1 MKNAILFLVFNRPEQ
16 TQRVFEE
23 IRKARPP
30 RLYIACDGPR
40 AGKVGELEKVEKVR
54 ETVSKIDWPCVVK
67 SLYREK
73 NLGCGIAV
81 STAITWFFQHEEQG
95 IILEDDC
102 LPSQSFFWYCD
113 ELLEVYAEEEKIFI
127 ISGYN
132 KQQQWKPLENDY
144 FFSNLGGI
152 WGWATWR
159 RAWKHFN
166 LDMVEL
172 DKISK
177 SKYFIDIM
185 GRKLGKR
192 RFKELVQAKNLI
204 EEGKIDSWAY
214 PWGLSRHLKNGLAC
228 VPSVSLIENIGFG
241 TDSTHSKTKYLKPI
255 VALELTKPLKM
266 NLEIVPDRA
275 YDLKFIG
282 GLNWQLMLQGIVSY
296 FKNK

>member
-1 MKNAILFLVFNRPEQ
+1 
-16 TQRVFEE
+16 
-23 IRKARPP
+23 
-30 RLYIACDGPR
+30 
-40 AGKVGELEKVEKVR
+40 VGEFEKVEKVR
-54 ETVSKIDWPCVVK
+54 DTVSKIDWPCDVK
-67 SLYREK
+67 TLYREK

-81 STAITWFFQHEEQG
+81 STAISWFFQHEEQG

-113 ELLEVYAEEEKIFI
+113 ELLEVYSKDERIFI

-132 KQQQWKPLENDY
+132 KQQKWKQLENDY

-159 RAWKHFN
+159 RAWQNFK
-166 LDMVEL
+166 LDMTGLE
-172 DKISK
+172 KISK

-192 RFKELVQAKNLI
+192 RVKELVQAKYLI
-204 EEGKIDSWAY
+204 EEGKIDSWGY
-214 PWGLSRHLKNGLAC
+214 PWALSRHLKNGLAC

-241 TDSTHSKTKYLKPI
+241 TDSTHTKTAHLKPI
-255 VALELTKPLKM
+255 VAMELTKPLKI
-266 NLEIVPDRA
+266 NLEIVPDKS
-275 YDLKFIG
+275 YDLKFIEG
-282 GLNWQLMLQGIVSY
+282 SNWQSILQSIVGH